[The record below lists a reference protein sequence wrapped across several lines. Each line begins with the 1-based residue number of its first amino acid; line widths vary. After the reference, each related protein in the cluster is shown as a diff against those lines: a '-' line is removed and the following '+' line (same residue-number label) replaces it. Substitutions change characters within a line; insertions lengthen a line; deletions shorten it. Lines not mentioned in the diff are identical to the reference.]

1 MKRTIF
7 IGICIAA
14 FVWLSL
20 LAIDFINKNQR
31 EHSHSLDDYNIE
43 GFTTAVTRA
52 SDCNCLPGY
61 IPSKESSEYNG
72 KFYTEE
78 YPGGIRLYYVPENTK
93 DLYIINI
100 WNSQCESFDKMM
112 NSPRIDTATFA
123 KYRFLGFISK
133 DENNCNILTK
143 KESTGVYFCQKLGNP
158 EQKRDCY

>member
-31 EHSHSLDDYNIE
+31 EHSHSRDDYNIE

-72 KFYTEE
+72 KFYTLKL
-78 YPGGIRLYYVPENTK
+78 PDGKKLFFVPDNTK
-93 DLYIINI
+93 DLYIVDM
-100 WNSQCESFDKMM
+100 WNYQCESFEKMM
-112 NSPRIDTATFA
+112 NSPEIDRAGIE
-123 KYRFLGFISK
+123 KHRFKGDISK
-133 DENNCNILTK
+133 FHNSCNIITK
-143 KESTGVYFCQKLGNP
+143 KEQTGVYFCQKLGNP
-158 EQKRDCY
+158 EQKRECY

>member
-31 EHSHSLDDYNIE
+31 EDSHSLDDYNIE

-61 IPSKESSEYNG
+61 IPSKDSSEYNG
-72 KFYTEE
+72 KFYTFED
-78 YPGGIRLYYVPENTK
+78 YLVYVPDNTK
-93 DLYIINI
+93 NTYFISIFD
-100 WNSQCESFDKMM
+100 SHCESFDKMM
-112 NSPRIDTATFA
+112 NSPRIDRDTLERHR
-123 KYRFLGFISK
+123 YSGFISK
-133 DENNCNILTK
+133 DNNNCNILTK

>member
-31 EHSHSLDDYNIE
+31 EDSHSRDDYNIE

-72 KFYTEE
+72 KFYTEK
-78 YPGGIRLYYVPENTK
+78 YPHSIGLLYVPENTK
-93 DLYIINI
+93 DFYMINT
-100 WNSQCESFDKMM
+100 WDSPCEPLDKMM
-112 NSPRIDTATFA
+112 NSPLADRATFA
-123 KYRFLGFISK
+123 KYRFSGFISK
-133 DENNCNILTK
+133 DNNNCNILTK

>member
-43 GFTTAVTRA
+43 GFRAAVTRA

-72 KFYTEE
+72 KFYTEKTDF
-78 YPGGIRLYYVPENTK
+78 GVFLYYVPENTK
-93 DLYIINI
+93 DFYFINI
-100 WNSQCESFDKMM
+100 WGSQCESFDKMM

-123 KYRFLGFISK
+123 KYRFSGFISK
-133 DENNCNILTK
+133 DDNNCNIITK

>member
-31 EHSHSLDDYNIE
+31 EQSHSRDDYNIE
-43 GFTTAVTRA
+43 GFRAAVTRA

-61 IPSKESSEYNG
+61 IPSKDSSEYNG
-72 KFYTEE
+72 KFYTFED
-78 YPGGIRLYYVPENTK
+78 YLVYVPDNTK
-93 DLYIINI
+93 NTYSIDTRH
-100 WNSQCESFDKMM
+100 SPCESFDKMM
-112 NSPRIDTATFA
+112 NSPRIDRDTLDRHR
-123 KYRFLGFISK
+123 YSGFISK
-133 DENNCNILTK
+133 DHNNCNILSK

>member
-20 LAIDFINKNQR
+20 LAIDFINKNQT
-31 EHSHSLDDYNIE
+31 EQSHSRDDYNIE

-61 IPSKESSEYNG
+61 IPSKDSSEYNG
-72 KFYTEE
+72 KIYSFLR
-78 YPGGIRLYYVPENTK
+78 PGGDLFYIPDNTK
-93 DLYIINI
+93 NIYRINT
-100 WNSQCESFDKMM
+100 WDSPCESFDKMM
-112 NSPRIDTATFA
+112 NYPLIDRDTLERH
-123 KYRFLGFISK
+123 RFSGFISK
-133 DENNCNILTK
+133 GDNTCNILTK

>member
-20 LAIDFINKNQR
+20 LAIDFINKTHR
-31 EHSHSLDDYNIE
+31 SDDYNIE
-43 GFTTAVTRA
+43 AFTTGAVTRA

-72 KFYTEE
+72 KFYTEKTDFSVF
-78 YPGGIRLYYVPENTK
+78 LYYVPENTK
-93 DLYIINI
+93 DIYFISIFD
-100 WNSQCESFDKMM
+100 SQCESFDKMM

-123 KYRFLGFISK
+123 KYRFSGFINK
-133 DENNCNILTK
+133 GNNNCNIITK